1 MNFLKYFFSAFIGAA
16 YTIVAIVYPIATLR
30 LFIAKLVLVA
40 VMIFIAYSPSTK
52 KEVIK
57 YILSFYMV
65 SLIFGGLVLSILSDL
80 GSSVLSIVLG
90 ITICTFVLLS
100 LWKIFK
106 IKLNKESFMCNICI
120 EINDNI
126 IYLKSLI
133 DTGHELKDNLTEAD
147 VILVNKSSLVDILPN
162 EILELLTSYQSS
174 VSKEYETRIRIINYK
189 AVGTVNGVIMGFK
202 IDKVTIYYD
211 GKTIVNKNCIV
222 ATPENKF
229 KDFDA
234 IINLRIIDRGEIYGN
249 TSINKI
255 KDKKIIHKIFN

>member
-1 MNFLKYFFSAFIGAA
+1 
-16 YTIVAIVYPIATLR
+16 
-30 LFIAKLVLVA
+30 
-40 VMIFIAYSPSTK
+40 
-52 KEVIK
+52 
-57 YILSFYMV
+57 MV

-174 VSKEYETRIRIINYK
+174 VPKEYETRIRIINYK